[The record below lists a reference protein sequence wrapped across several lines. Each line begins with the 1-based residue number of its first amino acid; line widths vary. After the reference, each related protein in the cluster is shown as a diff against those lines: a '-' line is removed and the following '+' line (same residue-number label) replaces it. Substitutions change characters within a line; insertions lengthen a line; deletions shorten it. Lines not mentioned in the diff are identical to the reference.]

1 MTVDSFWL
9 YVLGIG
15 IFLLGLAISIALHE
29 IGHLV
34 PAKLFGVRVGQYM
47 IGFGPTIF
55 SKKVGETEYGVKA
68 IPLGGY
74 ISMAGMFPP
83 GKEPKTENQGRLRRL
98 FGKLVQDA
106 RQASDESMVDL
117 DSSRAFYHLP
127 VWKRIIVMLGGPF
140 MNLVLAFVLF
150 AILIMGF
157 GQVQST
163 TTVASVT
170 QCVTLEGI
178 PAECS
183 SDTAAAPGAAA
194 GLQAGDTIVSI
205 NGVAFTNWDEGTAL
219 IRESAGE
226 ELTVVVDRDGQQ
238 QTLQITPVLAERQQF
253 TASGTPVVDAAG
265 NPVYEE
271 VGFVGISPTA
281 AMVPQPITA
290 VFPLMGENIA
300 GVTNMILHL
309 PQRMVDVANAAF
321 GSEERDLNGPISVVG
336 VGRVAGEI
344 ASTDVV
350 PVESKAAS
358 LIGILASLNIALFV
372 FNLVPLL
379 PLDGGHV
386 AGAIYE
392 WFRRVAAKLRGR
404 PDPGPFDTAKLM
416 PLTLVVVVLLGSMSA
431 LLIYAD
437 IFKPVSIFG

>member
-1 MTVDSFWL
+1 MNVDSFWL
-9 YVLGIG
+9 YILGIV

-83 GKEPKTENQGRLRRL
+83 GKEPDTKNQGRIRRL

-127 VWKRIIVMLGGPF
+127 VWKRIIVMMGGPF

-150 AILIMGF
+150 AVLIMGF

-170 QCVTLEGI
+170 QCVTTDGV

-183 SDTAAAPGAAA
+183 SDTVAAPGAES
-194 GLQAGDTIVSI
+194 GLLPGDTIVSI
-205 NGVAFTNWDEGTAL
+205 NGDSFATWNEGTQV
-219 IRESAGE
+219 IRESAGQQ
-226 ELTVVVDRDGQQ
+226 LSIVVDRDGTQ
-238 QTLQITPVLAERQQF
+238 QTLLITPVLTERQQF
-253 TASGTPVVDAAG
+253 SDNGTPVTDQAG

-271 VGFVGISPTA
+271 VGFVGISPEA

-290 VFPLMGENIA
+290 VFPIMGENISA
-300 GVTNMILHL
+300 VANMIMHL

-321 GSEERDLNGPISVVG
+321 GSEERDVNGPISVVG

-350 PVESKAAS
+350 PVESKTAS

-392 WFRRVAAKLRGR
+392 WFRRGIAKLRGR

-416 PLTLVVVVLLGSMSA
+416 PLTLVVVVILGSMSA

-437 IFKPVSIFG
+437 IFKPVNIFG